1 MRKDQQDMEVEAVRI
16 RSFRLGDYAAITVIW
31 RETGLEDNKETVSLD
46 DLAKQL
52 AWDSELVLVA
62 EIEGKVV
69 GVIVGA
75 LDGSR
80 AYFYR
85 LAVDPEYQGHGV
97 GKQLVQAMEERF
109 RQRGAT
115 QVIIMV
121 NHDNQKVMPFYHS
134 LGYET
139 HEYIALSKKLSNN
152 K

>member
-1 MRKDQQDMEVEAVRI
+1 MKI
-16 RSFRLGDYAAITVIW
+16 RSFRLGDYAAITLIW
-31 RETGLEDNKETVSLD
+31 RETGIEDSKDDTVSLD

-62 EIEGKVV
+62 EMDGKVV

-75 LDGSR
+75 LDGSK

-85 LAVDPEYQGHGV
+85 LAVDPRYQGHGV
-97 GKQLVQAMEERF
+97 GKKLVQALEERF
-109 RQRGAT
+109 KQRGAT
-115 QVIIMV
+115 QVIIIV
-121 NHDNQKVMPFYHS
+121 NQDNQKVMPFYHS

-139 HEYIALSKKLSNN
+139 QKYITLSKKLSND